1 MGSTLVS
8 WKTCGWD
15 LRQHWA
21 MLEPEYITAGRAERD
36 AQRHPSVYWECFAT
50 VCYGDRTL
58 D

>member
-1 MGSTLVS
+1 MESTLVS

-15 LRQHWA
+15 PRQHWA
-21 MLEPEYITAGRAERD
+21 ILEPEYITVGRAERD
-36 AQRHPSVYWECFAT
+36 AQRYRSLCWGCFAA